1 MNWGGKES
9 SRLRLLDCRAGP
21 CRYEPLTNF
30 VGRLGSEVRARARGL
45 EVPTNGE
52 EALAKEK
59 CECECAG
66 PGMHVTA
73 ENRQASLPAGIVLS
87 SWPGSL

>member
-9 SRLRLLDCRAGP
+9 SRLRLLDRCTGP
-21 CRYEPLTNF
+21 CRCEPLTNF
-30 VGRLGSEVRARARGL
+30 VGRLESEVRARARGL
-45 EVPTNGE
+45 EVLTNGE

-59 CECECAG
+59 CECAG
-66 PGMHVTA
+66 SGMHVTA
-73 ENRQASLPAGIVLS
+73 ENRQASLPAGIVLY